1 MIISEVVRSAVFAAR
16 MREILNAFAIFVGNP
31 DRLILDWKTI
41 LKRIFNKKSG
51 RV

>member
-1 MIISEVVRSAVFAAR
+1 MINSEVIRSAVLAVR
-16 MREILNAFAIFVGNP
+16 KREILNAYAIFVGKP

-41 LKRIFNKKSG
+41 LKRIFKKKGG